1 MTTSRAVMKGEEL
14 CDNYGTSWGG
24 GRCFKE
30 RRRALAAEFGF
41 RCDCVAC
48 AEEEE
53 HETLRAEEVRYIIEG
68 EEVEHCERQD
78 KKSLD
83 ELWKEHKKN
92 QETAWKGGNW
102 RLDLEPTSQ

>member
-1 MTTSRAVMKGEEL
+1 MKGGEL

-30 RRRALAAEFGF
+30 RRRALAAEYGF

-48 AEEEE
+48 ATEEE
-53 HETLRAEEVRYIIEG
+53 HEALRAKEGRKIIEG
-68 EEVEHCERQD
+68 EEIEHCERQD

-102 RLDLEPTSQ
+102 RLDLEHTSQ